1 MTKFWDILRAA
12 EPELISFDP
21 TPYNSETLKLL
32 VDGRDFDLPKDS
44 VFLFCLVKR
53 KPLSFLDLGYTNY
66 FVRMFRSTDGVNV
79 NRYFDILSGA
89 VSVSDN
95 TVSPVVLKVESAYL
109 KWYE

>member
-1 MTKFWDILRAA
+1 MSNFCDILKDA
-12 EPELISFDP
+12 EPDLISFDP

-32 VDGRDFDLPKDS
+32 VDGIDFDLPSDS

-53 KPLSFLDLGYTNY
+53 KPLSFMDYTNY
-66 FVRMFRSTDGVNV
+66 FVRVFRSINGVNV
-79 NRYFDILSGA
+79 SKYFDVLSAGG

-109 KWYE
+109 KWYA